1 MVSVTLRF
9 AHQFTGLLRGRPG
22 LRGTAILV
30 MIGLRAPQ
38 HAHQDTRYT
47 RRTAVRPN
55 RQGDRPMWY
64 FSWIL
69 GIGVAL
75 GFGIIN
81 AMWLEAEVFSRG
93 DKLNG
98 PSSPRPGGKVS

>member
-1 MVSVTLRF
+1 
-9 AHQFTGLLRGRPG
+9 
-22 LRGTAILV
+22 
-30 MIGLRAPQ
+30 
-38 HAHQDTRYT
+38 
-47 RRTAVRPN
+47 
-55 RQGDRPMWY
+55 MWY

-93 DKLNG
+93 DTSG
-98 PSSPRPGGKVS
+98 QQSGSRYS

>member
-1 MVSVTLRF
+1 
-9 AHQFTGLLRGRPG
+9 
-22 LRGTAILV
+22 
-30 MIGLRAPQ
+30 
-38 HAHQDTRYT
+38 
-47 RRTAVRPN
+47 
-55 RQGDRPMWY
+55 MWY

-93 DKLNG
+93 DTSRQKAG
-98 PSSPRPGGKVS
+98 SRYS